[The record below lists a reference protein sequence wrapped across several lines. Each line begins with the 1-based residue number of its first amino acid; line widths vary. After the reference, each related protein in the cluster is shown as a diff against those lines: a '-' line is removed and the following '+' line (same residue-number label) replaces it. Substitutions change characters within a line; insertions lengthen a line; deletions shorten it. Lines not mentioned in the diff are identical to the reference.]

1 MTTTTTK
8 STITNKASCINQMFN
23 NIASKYDLLNNF
35 MTFGNHIR
43 WKEEAI
49 KLALKEIKEPKEIL
63 DLCSGTGDLGIILNK
78 LCPLTNITCID
89 NSNNMLDIA
98 KSKIEKLNI
107 KNIRLLL
114 EDFENLSSPLKSQSF
129 DIVTIGFGLRN
140 LINKEKCIIDIYD
153 LLSKNGVFVCI
164 DLGYPAN
171 LFWQKIYFIYFFKI
185 VPILGKLFANDIDAY
200 TYLPNSLV
208 SWFKQDELNQILLT
222 KGFRKSY
229 YKNILGGVVAIHI
242 AIK

>member
-1 MTTTTTK
+1 MTSTTTK
-8 STITNKASCINQMFN
+8 STSTNKASYINQMFN
-23 NIASKYDLLNNF
+23 NIASKYDLLNNL
-35 MTFGNHIR
+35 MTLGNHKR

-49 KLALKEIKEPKEIL
+49 KLALKETKEPKEVL
-63 DLCSGTGDLGIILNK
+63 DLCSGTCDLAIILNK

-89 NSNNMLDIA
+89 NSNNMLNVA
-98 KSKIEKLNI
+98 KSKTEKLEI
-107 KNIRLLL
+107 KNIKFLL
-114 EDFENLSSPLKSQSF
+114 EDFENVSSPLKPQSY

-140 LINKEKCIIDIYD
+140 LTNKEKCISDIYK

-164 DLGYPAN
+164 DLGYPEN
-171 LFWQKIYFIYFFKI
+171 LFWQKVYFIYFFKI
-185 VPILGKLFANDIDAY
+185 VPILGKLFANNIDAY

-229 YKNILGGVVAIHI
+229 YKNILGGVVAIHV
-242 AIK
+242 AVK